1 MKTNFRNMFLSV
13 AGVALIAV
21 VLSFALKKEEPHD
34 HSSHATVTDSL
45 NFPVESGTLD
55 WCREHAVPE
64 SGCTRCNPA
73 LIEQFKANGDWCVE
87 HDLPESQCRLCN
99 PRLQFPQE
107 LALQAELRSQR
118 RDDITISLFFRPNRD
133 ICATNDAII
142 QFATAETAERAGL
155 TVQTVRET
163 KRVIAFEAPA
173 EVVFDETES
182 RVITTT
188 VPATVTR
195 WMVSPGDIVSAGQ
208 ILALLSS
215 PEIAFLQ
222 GEYLSRRAALEA
234 EAKEF
239 GRFEELKL
247 RALISDGEFE
257 RAQAEFEK
265 VRAEY
270 LAARG
275 LLLAAGIADDDI
287 DNLTGSEAI
296 SNQFALRAPSSGIM
310 VERIAQHGD
319 LVEPGRPFALLA
331 NPSAVWIEARLTE
344 EQLRTVRVGQDLTF
358 SSDGRGI
365 KHVGARIIW
374 VSNYLDPETR
384 TGKVRARVKDADMPL
399 RAGEFGTASI
409 IQAGEENVV
418 LVPKDAVQ
426 WEGCCNVVF
435 VKEAVDRYRP
445 RKVNPMEA
453 EGPFY
458 QLSGGVEP
466 GDEVVVD
473 GAFLLKTELKKSSI
487 GAGCCGLEPTS

>member
-1 MKTNFRNMFLSV
+1 MLFSV
-13 AGVALIAV
+13 AGVAIIAV
-21 VLSFALKKEEPHD
+21 VLNLATKEDEPHD
-34 HSSHATVTDSL
+34 HSSHAAVTDTL
-45 NFPVESGTLD
+45 NFPAESGTLD
-55 WCREHAVPE
+55 WCPEHAVPE
-64 SGCTRCNPA
+64 SGCTRCNPS
-73 LIEQFKANGDWCVE
+73 LIEQFKAKGDWCVE

-107 LALQAELRSQR
+107 LALQERLRDQR
-118 RDDITISLFFRPNRD
+118 KDDITVSLFFRPNRD

-142 QFATAETAERAGL
+142 QFATVETAQRAGL
-155 TVQTVRET
+155 TFQTVRET
-163 KRVIAFEAPA
+163 KRVVAFEAPA

-195 WMVSPGDIVSAGQ
+195 WLVSPGDMVTSGQ

-215 PEIAFLQ
+215 SEIAHWQ
-222 GEYLSRRAALEA
+222 GEFLSKKAALEA
-234 EAKEF
+234 QEKSFA
-239 GRFEELKL
+239 RFEELKS

-257 RAQAEFEK
+257 QAQAEYET

-270 LAARG
+270 VAARG
-275 LLLAAGIADDDI
+275 LLQAAGIANDDI
-287 DNLTGSEAI
+287 DNLTGSGAI
-296 SNQFALRAPSSGIM
+296 SNQFALRASSSGLV

-319 LVEPGRPFALLA
+319 LVEPGRPYALLA

-344 EQLRTVRVGQDLTF
+344 EQLRTARVGGDLTF
-358 SSDGRGI
+358 SSDGRGL

-374 VSNYLDPETR
+374 VSNYLAPETR
-384 TGKVRARVKDADMPL
+384 TGTVRARVTDPSMPL

-409 IQAGEENVV
+409 IQSGEENVV

-445 RKVNPMEA
+445 RKVIPMEA